1 MPIPPHQL
9 NYHHLRYF
17 HEVARHG
24 SLRAAAEKLHV
35 SQPTLSGQIRV
46 LEETLG
52 SALFERSGR
61 GLRLTETGRIVQAYT
76 SEIFGLGS
84 RMLAALDGEEVTLP
98 SRLNVGIADSL
109 PKLVAWRIIRP
120 VLDHDDNLQ
129 LTCSEGRSAD
139 LLGQLAS
146 HRLDVVLADEPAPA
160 SLPIKAY
167 SHLLG
172 EAPVV
177 FCATRTL
184 AKKLKPGFPNSLEGA
199 PALLPASR
207 TAWRHQLDQWFQSQR
222 IHPRVA
228 AEFDD
233 AAMLKTA
240 ASDGLGFAPIA
251 EPVLDDA
258 LKRYDL
264 QVIGRPA
271 RCGFA
276 CYLITL
282 ERTLRNAA
290 VQRMAD
296 NARDIMR
303 RPSRKKA
310 K

>member
-1 MPIPPHQL
+1 MPISPHQL

-17 HEVARHG
+17 HEVAKHG
-24 SLRAAAEKLHV
+24 SLRAASEKLHI
-35 SQPTLSGQIRV
+35 SQPTLSGQIRL
-46 LEETLG
+46 LEDTLG
-52 SALFERSGR
+52 ATLFERSGR
-61 GLRLTETGRIVQAYT
+61 GLRLSETGRTVQAYT
-76 SEIFGLGS
+76 TEIFSLGG
-84 RMLAALDGEEVTLP
+84 RMLAALDGEEVSLP
-98 SRLNVGIADSL
+98 SRLHVGIADSL
-109 PKLVAWRIIRP
+109 PKLVAWRLIRP
-120 VLDHDDNLQ
+120 VLDAESNLQ

-184 AKKLKPGFPNSLEGA
+184 AKKLKPNFPASLEGA

-207 TAWRHQLDQWFQSQR
+207 TAWRHQLDQWFQSHQIR
-222 IHPRVA
+222 PRVA

-233 AAMLKTA
+233 AALMKTA

-258 LKRYDL
+258 LERYDL

-271 RCGFA
+271 HCGFA

-282 ERTLRNAA
+282 ERTLRNPAI
-290 VQRMAD
+290 QRMAD

-303 RPSRKKA
+303 KPGRRRA
-310 K
+310 